1 MFQIFINLSIKFTLW
16 VTLAFSGKGHISQRA
31 LPRRHS
37 QGFVTRPWTHDFGQK
52 VTFFFIVWFC
62 AKSARNIKCLL
73 IFEMKNKTCY
83 TIETQFYIVAKMGI
97 FPKARGVT
105 HDFGQES
112 SSFFS
117 QLAGADY
124 FGSCSLSVLARI
136 DQEKMFTD
144 VLNKKED
151 NIAHDD
157 DGDDDEN
164 RLYPRFSSILSIGS
178 SLIGASIE
186 IA

>member
-1 MFQIFINLSIKFTLW
+1 MIL
-16 VTLAFSGKGHISQRA
+16 V
-31 LPRRHS
+31 
-37 QGFVTRPWTHDFGQK
+37 
-52 VTFFFIVWFC
+52 
-62 AKSARNIKCLL
+62 
-73 IFEMKNKTCY
+73 KN
-83 TIETQFYIVAKMGI
+83 
-97 FPKARGVT
+97 P
-105 HDFGQES
+105 H
-112 SSFFS
+112 FFS

-124 FGSCSLSVLARI
+124 FGSCSLSVLALI

>member
-1 MFQIFINLSIKFTLW
+1 MILVKNPHFL
-16 VTLAFSGKGHISQRA
+16 
-31 LPRRHS
+31 HS
-37 QGFVTRPWTHDFGQK
+37 W
-52 VTFFFIVWFC
+52 
-62 AKSARNIKCLL
+62 
-73 IFEMKNKTCY
+73 
-83 TIETQFYIVAKMGI
+83 
-97 FPKARGVT
+97 
-105 HDFGQES
+105 
-112 SSFFS
+112 
-117 QLAGADY
+117 
-124 FGSCSLSVLARI
+124 SVLARI

-186 IA
+186 TALGTRGLSRVSAC